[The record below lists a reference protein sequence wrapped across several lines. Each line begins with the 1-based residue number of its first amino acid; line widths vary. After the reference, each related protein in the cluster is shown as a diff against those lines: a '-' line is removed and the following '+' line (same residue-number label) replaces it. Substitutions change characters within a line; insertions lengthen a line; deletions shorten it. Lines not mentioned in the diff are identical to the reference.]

1 MEKSERDVVAP
12 VAFGA
17 YEFDAL
23 DVLSVKH
30 GIRGGNVEIYGLRG
44 EWFTVKGGDRQAIA
58 SEIDGARFDAW
69 MENPWQEQ
77 PPEPI
82 E

>member
-1 MEKSERDVVAP
+1 MADRGVVAP
-12 VAFGA
+12 VAYGGC
-17 YEFDAL
+17 EFDAL
-23 DVLSVKH
+23 DVRSVKH
-30 GIRGGNVEIYGLRG
+30 GIKNSRNVEIYLTNHR
-44 EWFTVKGGDRQAIA
+44 WITVWGGDRATIA

-69 MENPWQEQ
+69 IDHPWQDK

>member
-1 MEKSERDVVAP
+1 MSNRGVVAP
-12 VAFGA
+12 VAFGGC
-17 YEFDAL
+17 EFDAL

-30 GIRGGNVEIYGLRG
+30 GIRGGNVEIYVSDHR
-44 EWFTVKGGDRQAIA
+44 WVTVKGGNRAQIA

-69 MENPWQEQ
+69 MDHPWQKE